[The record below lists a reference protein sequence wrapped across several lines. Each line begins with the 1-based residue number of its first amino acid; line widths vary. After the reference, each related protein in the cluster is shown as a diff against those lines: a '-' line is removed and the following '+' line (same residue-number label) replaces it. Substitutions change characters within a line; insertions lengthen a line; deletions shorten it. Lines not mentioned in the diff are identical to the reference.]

1 MKAKEIAIVVGALI
15 LIGFGFNYLDTGR
28 ADALIAEG
36 KVKVLEAERVELELQ
51 VEQAAEDYEV
61 LKDSLDQT
69 HDSIAVIRAEARER
83 ASDASRS
90 FEDGV
95 GVLRDSLQAYDGLE
109 EILDGIESNH
119 KEAVEA
125 YEEQI
130 LTLEADK
137 ALLWVRVEALDSM
150 WIREQE
156 VNQALRN
163 EIVALNEESDAWRR
177 VATPNLFKRL
187 RGAVPYLIV
196 GAGVG
201 LLIR

>member
-36 KVKVLEAERVELELQ
+36 KVKVLEAERVELERQ
-51 VEQAAEDYEV
+51 VEEAAEGYEV

-163 EIVALNEESDAWRR
+163 EIVALNEESNAWQRA
-177 VATPNLFKRL
+177 ATPNVFKRL

-196 GAGVG
+196 GAGVV

>member
-36 KVKVLEAERVELELQ
+36 KVKVLEAERVELERQ
-51 VEQAAEDYEV
+51 VEEAAEGYEV

-90 FEDGV
+90 FEAGV

-109 EILDGIESNH
+109 EILDEIESNH
-119 KEAVEA
+119 EEAVQA

-130 LTLEADK
+130 QTLEADK

-163 EIVALNEESDAWRR
+163 EIVALNEESNAWQRA
-177 VATPNLFKRL
+177 ATPNVFKRL

-196 GAGVG
+196 GAGVV

>member
-36 KVKVLEAERVELELQ
+36 KVKVLEAERVELERQ
-51 VEQAAEDYEV
+51 VEEAAEGYEV

-90 FEDGV
+90 FEAGV

-109 EILDGIESNH
+109 EILDEIESNH
-119 KEAVEA
+119 EEAVQA

-130 LTLEADK
+130 QTLEADK

-163 EIVALNEESDAWRR
+163 EIVALNEESNAWQRA
-177 VATPNLFKRL
+177 ATPNVFKRL

-196 GAGVG
+196 GAGVV
-201 LLIR
+201 LLLR

>member
-36 KVKVLEAERVELELQ
+36 KVKVLEAERVELERQ
-51 VEQAAEDYEV
+51 VEEAAEGYEV

-90 FEDGV
+90 FEAGV

-109 EILDGIESNH
+109 EILDEIESNH

-163 EIVALNEESDAWRR
+163 EIVALNEESNAWQRA
-177 VATPNLFKRL
+177 ATPNVFKRL

-196 GAGVG
+196 GAGVV

>member
-109 EILDGIESNH
+109 EILDEIESNH

-150 WIREQE
+150 WVREQE

-163 EIVALNEESDAWRR
+163 EIVALNEESDAWQRA
-177 VATPNLFKRL
+177 ATPNVFKRL

-201 LLIR
+201 LLVR

>member
-36 KVKVLEAERVELELQ
+36 KVKVLEAERVELERQ
-51 VEQAAEDYEV
+51 VEEAAEGYEV

-163 EIVALNEESDAWRR
+163 EIVALNEESDAWQRA
-177 VATPNLFKRL
+177 ATPNVFKRL

-196 GAGVG
+196 GAGVV

>member
-36 KVKVLEAERVELELQ
+36 KVKVLEAERVELERQ
-51 VEQAAEDYEV
+51 VEEAAEGYEV

-90 FEDGV
+90 FEAGV

-109 EILDGIESNH
+109 EILDEIESNH
-119 KEAVEA
+119 EEAVQA

-130 LTLEADK
+130 QTLEADK

-196 GAGVG
+196 GAGVV